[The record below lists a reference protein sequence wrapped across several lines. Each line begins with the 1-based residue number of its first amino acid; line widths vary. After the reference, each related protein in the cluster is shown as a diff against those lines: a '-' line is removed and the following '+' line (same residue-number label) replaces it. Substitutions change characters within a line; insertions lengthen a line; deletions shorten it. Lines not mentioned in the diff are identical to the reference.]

1 VYDVHFSI
9 QYILRSP
16 VGVKR
21 KKAKRPG
28 AERGRAADP
37 ERTTEL
43 LWGREER
50 AGRRPKAGLSLDR
63 IVRAAIEL
71 ADAEGLQ
78 AVSMRRIAER
88 LGFTTMSLYR
98 HVPGK
103 GELTALMR
111 ETVFGEV
118 ARPEQGAEQWR
129 AALEIWARQ
138 GWSLYMRHPWLAL
151 LSGTRQVPGPNI
163 IADYEHALKAASKIG
178 LEPAEMVAVVELV
191 GKFVM
196 SAARRVVEAAQT
208 EKDTGVTEAEWW
220 GGRGSLFDKLGPYP
234 TLGHIWESGGY
245 DRPEDPFEFGLKR
258 VLDGI
263 EVLVRSRKAAPSG
276 G

>member
-1 VYDVHFSI
+1 VS
-9 QYILRSP
+9 
-16 VGVKR
+16 VKR
-21 KKAKRPG
+21 KKARPR

-43 LWGREER
+43 LWGRQESAE
-50 AGRRPKAGLSLDR
+50 RRPKSGLSLDR
-63 IVRAAIEL
+63 IVKAAIEL
-71 ADAEGLQ
+71 ADTEGLE

-118 ARPEQGAEQWR
+118 ARPARSPDQWR
-129 AALEIWARQ
+129 AALETWARQ
-138 GWSLYMRHPWLAL
+138 GWALYARHPWLAL

-163 IADYEHALKAASKIG
+163 IADYEYALKAVSGTG
-178 LEPAEMVAVVELV
+178 LQPAEMVAVVELV

-220 GGRGSLFDKLGPYP
+220 GGRGSLFDRLGPYP
-234 TLGHIWESGGY
+234 TLGYIWESGGY
-245 DRPEDPFEFGLKR
+245 DRPEDPLEFGLKS

-263 EVLVRSRKAAPSG
+263 DVLVRSRKASPSEV
-276 G
+276 